1 MPIRYALGLGLAF
14 AAVIVVG
21 LSSVTLTHDRASGQ
35 AADVTVYFLE
45 EEMPAP
51 EGSNTTNVSVMLSET
66 ITGTVTIPLTVLD
79 ESTATADEDYTIT
92 SALEIIISGNE
103 SGDLTVMIKNDFVS
117 ESLEKLVFGFGEL
130 PDGYVVG
137 TPSTLT
143 IKIADDDNDTP
154 QGDVTIDSEAK
165 VGETLTAITS
175 EITDRENPD
184 NPDTTEIDPTPPLDF
199 TYQWQ
204 RTNGTTDPAEYEDI
218 EGAISS
224 TYPLTEKD
232 VGERLTVKVTSTDQ
246 FRNGDDTPHKLEYA
260 HRDGSRCL

>member
-35 AADVTVYFLE
+35 AADVTVYFPKE
-45 EEMPAP
+45 EISSEERDGMQV
-51 EGSNTTNVSVMLSET
+51 VSVMLSEV
-66 ITGTVTIPLTVLD
+66 ITGTVPIPLTVLD

-92 SALEIIISGNE
+92 SALEIIINGNE
-103 SGDLTVMIKNDFVS
+103 SGDLTVMIQNDFVS
-117 ESLEKLVFGFGEL
+117 ESLETLIFGFGKL
-130 PDGYVVG
+130 PAGYVVG
-137 TPSTLT
+137 TPSTVT

-184 NPDTTEIDPTPPLDF
+184 NPDTTEIDPTPPLEF

-204 RTNGTTDPAEYEDI
+204 RTNGETDPADYEGYRRCGFEHVPAD
-218 EGAISS
+218 
-224 TYPLTEKD
+224 
-232 VGERLTVKVTSTDQ
+232 GERCGRGV
-246 FRNGDDTPHKLEYA
+246 
-260 HRDGSRCL
+260 DGQGYFDRPVR